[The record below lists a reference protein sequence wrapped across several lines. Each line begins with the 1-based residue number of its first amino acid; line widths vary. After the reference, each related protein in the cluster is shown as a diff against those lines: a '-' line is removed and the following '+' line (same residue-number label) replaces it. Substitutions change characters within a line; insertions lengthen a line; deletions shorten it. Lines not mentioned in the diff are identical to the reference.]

1 MKRFGT
7 EGRLYP
13 EDNYIVPRTKE
24 TADFIDRIK
33 QGKYIVLFAP
43 RQTGKTTFFRL
54 ALDALTT
61 QDLTYFPIQLNFEE
75 YEDDIPTDF
84 YWGLSEDI
92 REEIEKVFQRRRQVP
107 SEALIEFLGKTEITD
122 HRAMR
127 RFFAQLARFLDSSYG
142 IKQKVVLLIDEF
154 DGIPRA
160 AVNGFLRSLRR
171 IYLSDRERC
180 PYSVGIVGVKN
191 IIQRNYDRSISP
203 FNIQD
208 EFHLPNF
215 TREQVKELLGQYT
228 EAVGQR
234 FAPEVVASI
243 HKQTAGQP
251 VLVNR
256 LAQILTEEM
265 DIPKTETITM
275 EHWTVAHTRLLRGRN
290 TNIEH
295 LTTNIR
301 RNPRFESILM
311 RIMARDEGVDF
322 NLDDDIISELATYG
336 VIKEG
341 TDGMCEILNPIYL
354 YRIMRAFKPLV
365 NGLEQ
370 EYFPEDTDE
379 ALHEYLTS
387 TGQIEMEALLDN
399 FRDFITRVGFRILQ
413 VPHTPQES
421 VGRHLLLAYLDE
433 FVRRIGGVMHI
444 EVQTGRGRMDI
455 LITHNQRKYIVET
468 KIWRGET
475 RYQAGKQQLAAYLT
489 LESADEGYYI
499 VFDHRQTPEPRVE
512 TEMINELTIHSYVI
526 PVLARTPF
534 SCPPYFWNSRI
545 RQLIPFLPTTEFL
558 LTRPGKLPIL
568 SLILKLAQM
577 RNYGK
582 QF

>member
-61 QDLTYFPIQLNFEE
+61 EDLTYFPIQLNFEE
-75 YEDDIPTDF
+75 HEDSTPADF
-84 YWGLSEDI
+84 YGALSEDI
-92 REEIEKVFQRRRQVP
+92 REEIEKVFQRRGQVP
-107 SEALIEFLGKTEITD
+107 SEALIGFLGKTEITD

-142 IKQKVVLLIDEF
+142 IKQKVALLIDEF
-154 DGIPRA
+154 DAIPRD
-160 AVNGFLRSLRR
+160 AVKGFLRSLRH
-171 IYLSDRERC
+171 IYLSDRTRC
-180 PYSVGIVGVKN
+180 PHSVSIVGVKN
-191 IIQRNYDRSISP
+191 IIQLNYDRSISP

-215 TREQVKELLGQYT
+215 TLEQVKALLGQYT
-228 EAVGQR
+228 EEVGQG
-234 FAPEVVASI
+234 FAPEVMASI

-256 LAQILTEEM
+256 FAQILTEEM
-265 DIPKTETITM
+265 DIPKTDPITM
-275 EHWTVAHTRLLRGRN
+275 EHFTVAHTRLLRGRN

-301 RNPRFESILM
+301 RNPRFESVLM
-311 RIMARDEGVDF
+311 RIMAREEGVDF

-341 TDGMCEILNPIYL
+341 TDGMCEILNPIYFYCIL
-354 YRIMRAFKPLV
+354 REFKPVL

-370 EYFPEDTDE
+370 EYF
-379 ALHEYLTS
+379 
-387 TGQIEMEALLDN
+387 
-399 FRDFITRVGFRILQ
+399 R
-413 VPHTPQES
+413 QEI
-421 VGRHLLLAYLDE
+421 RDE
-433 FVRRIGGVMHI
+433 F
-444 EVQTGRGRMDI
+444 Q
-455 LITHNQRKYIVET
+455 NY
-468 KIWRGET
+468 
-475 RYQAGKQQLAAYLT
+475 LASMT
-489 LESADEGYYI
+489 
-499 VFDHRQTPEPRVE
+499 E
-512 TEMINELTIHSYVI
+512 TE
-526 PVLARTPF
+526 
-534 SCPPYFWNSRI
+534 
-545 RQLIPFLPTTEFL
+545 
-558 LTRPGKLPIL
+558 
-568 SLILKLAQM
+568 
-577 RNYGK
+577 
-582 QF
+582 